1 MLGACSSEN
10 EFVEEKVTKGSEVQK
25 TEVPFGFSV
34 GHMGANTRMTEADT
48 QADQQFRGIEFL
60 HMIPFDVRRNDYAPV
75 GLSDTRVATALN
87 YGDIDGDGGS
97 ASTGGGY
104 ISDGSGTNGFLNGD
118 WTFPQTQSRLYKYID
133 VPNGTSS
140 FLVYGRRK
148 HPNDYDSKI
157 YQYGA
162 LQHEGIES
170 AELSNAASIKFTPQ
184 RTTITAG
191 DIFPTKA
198 MDIITYLNNILNS
211 TYTYTSLTGVRTN
224 FLGNTVTDTNNDQN
238 GNLKWDGT
246 GQKTSTWTT
255 NWNNYTSYLYL
266 PNSLSTAYNKL
277 IQTFDGVACTSDL
290 VLSLMNSFVKTFPV
304 NTANNAYNNT
314 DNNATN
320 NEYTDN
326 NHDAYARYNYQI
338 YNNLVTEIRS
348 NIQKQMNI
356 TGTGN
361 STTVSYK
368 TNSTISGFPVSDNL
382 PDGICYIRYD
392 ETSKSF
398 SLVTGDDLNVMV
410 PPAHYTSVVFP
421 PELWYYANSTIK
433 TTEYLEVDDAYMKN
447 LFSTSTDWD
456 AVLADRHFTQ
466 NKVRKGMTGL
476 LVEKPLNYAVG
487 RLDITVKGGATPMQ
501 DGAGNN
507 FDMPNDNTNEKFPL
521 TGVLVTKQHPVG
533 YNFQPNST
541 ERFMVYDRVVD
552 DDIYIR
558 YNTAMGTSHT
568 LVLPSNDASKDEDVE
583 KVTFILEFQNNSGVE
598 MRGAPIREGEAH
610 CRIPAGAKFY
620 LIGEIDPSTVAEGD
634 RPLKEDGTRS
644 RAVFMSDHITKVNV
658 TVKNFKDAYNIVPDL
673 TDAMMT
679 VSLNIQMNWEQ
690 ATPKSFL
697 FE

>member
-25 TEVPFGFSV
+25 TDVPFGFSV

-140 FLVYGRRK
+140 FLLYGRRK
-148 HPNDYDSKI
+148 HPNDYDSNIFK
-157 YQYGA
+157 YGA

-184 RTTITAG
+184 Q
-191 DIFPTKA
+191 
-198 MDIITYLNNILNS
+198 TYNGGVNHPFADVSVAQHMVDLLNILIN
-211 TYTYTSLTGVRTN
+211 TEVGYTMS
-224 FLGNTVTDTNNDQN
+224 GNNKVLYYSNNDYRNYRNFYIRVNGQN
-238 GNLKWDGT
+238 IYPSGNLSWDGT
-246 GQKTSTWTT
+246 GEGGPYYT
-255 NWNNYTSYLYL
+255 NGQNQNPTQITRPNSMKNAYDKLIENLDGVPFTYSYLSNILTTLQTTLNPLTY
-266 PNSLSTAYNKL
+266 NS
-277 IQTFDGVACTSDL
+277 
-290 VLSLMNSFVKTFPV
+290 
-304 NTANNAYNNT
+304 YNNT
-314 DNNATN
+314 N
-320 NEYTDN
+320 NEGLTN
-326 NHDAYARYNYQI
+326 EARYNWRVYRDLI
-338 YNNLVTEIRS
+338 TAVKNNL
-348 NIQKQMNI
+348 
-356 TGTGN
+356 
-361 STTVSYK
+361 TTAINYVNGAF
-368 TNSTISGFPVSDNL
+368 TDFPASLNL
-382 PDGICYIRYD
+382 PDGICYIKYD
-392 ETSKSF
+392 DTEKEF

-410 PPAHYTSVVFP
+410 PPAHYTSIVFP
-421 PELWYYANSTIK
+421 PELWYYSNSTIK
-433 TTEYLEVDDAYMKN
+433 TTEYLEVDDVYMKN
-447 LFSTSTDWD
+447 LFSTSTSWN
-456 AVLADRHFTQ
+456 AVLGDTHFTQ
-466 NKVRKGMTGL
+466 NKVRKGMTAL

-487 RLDITVKGGATPMQ
+487 RLDITVKGGASTMM
-501 DGAGNN
+501 DGADNT
-507 FDMPNDNTNEKFPL
+507 FDIPNDNTNEKFPL
-521 TGVLVTKQHPVG
+521 TGVIVTKQHPVG

-568 LVLPSNDASKDEDVE
+568 LVLPSNDATKDEDVE
-583 KVTFILEFQNNSGVE
+583 KVTFILEFRNDSGIE
-598 MRGAPIREGEAH
+598 MRGVPIRDGEAH
-610 CRIPAGAKFY
+610 CRIPNGAKFY
-620 LIGEIDPSTVAEGD
+620 LIGEIDPSTVPIEN
-634 RPLKEDGTRS
+634 RPLKEDGTTRS

-673 TDAMMT
+673 TDAVMT

>member
-75 GLSDTRVATALN
+75 GLSDTRVTAALN
-87 YGDIDGDGGS
+87 YGVIDGDGGS
-97 ASTGGGY
+97 DSTDGGY
-104 ISDGSGTNGFLNGD
+104 ISNGSGTNGFLNGD

-148 HPNDYDSKI
+148 HPNDYDSNIFK
-157 YQYGA
+157 YGA
-162 LQHEGIES
+162 LQHEGIEES
-170 AELSNAASIKFTPQ
+170 ESTELRNAASIKFTPEQ
-184 RTTITAG
+184 TCEEGINPFADASEAQHMVDLLNLLLDTEVGYTTVGNNKVLYYGTGNNNYQNYRNFYIRVNNQN
-191 DIFPTKA
+191 
-198 MDIITYLNNILNS
+198 TYPS
-211 TYTYTSLTGVRTN
+211 
-224 FLGNTVTDTNNDQN
+224 
-238 GNLKWDGT
+238 GNLSWDGT
-246 GQKTSTWTT
+246 GEGGPYYTNNGQNQNPTT
-255 NWNNYTSYLYL
+255 ITR
-266 PNSLSTAYNKL
+266 PNSLKNAYDEL
-277 IQTFDGVACTSDL
+277 IASLDGVPFTYSYL
-290 VLSLMNSFVKTFPV
+290 INILTKLQTTLNSLDYT
-304 NTANNAYNNT
+304 YNNT
-314 DNNATN
+314 N
-320 NEYTDN
+320 NEGITTQ
-326 NHDAYARYNYQI
+326 ARYNYRV
-338 YNNLVTEIRS
+338 YNALVTEIKS
-348 NIQKQMNI
+348 NLNNAI
-356 TGTGN
+356 TYVNGAFAN
-361 STTVSYK
+361 
-368 TNSTISGFPVSDNL
+368 FPASLNL
-382 PDGICYIRYD
+382 PDGICYIKYD
-392 ETSKSF
+392 DTEKEF

-410 PPAHYTSVVFP
+410 PPAHFTSVVFP

-447 LFSTSTDWD
+447 LFSTSTNWG

-501 DGAGNN
+501 DGAGNT
-507 FDMPNDNTNEKFPL
+507 FDIPNNNTNEKFPL
-521 TGVLVTKQHPVG
+521 TGVIVTKQHPVG

-583 KVTFILEFQNNSGVE
+583 KVTFILEFQNNSGEE